1 MNGLFRTNLQICL
14 VSEIISIEE
23 HTIKLQDL
31 TLSKVMSDLKEDRG
45 EDLTDNSQSSLQT
58 VLVTFRLDKPSDK
71 QIKRVRFNSLVQ
83 VKCIPRRRKK
93 IKTRNKIDVKEGKA
107 CVENAMEKSAALVD
121 KAENEEKEGV
131 FNGAAS
137 VSEKWVA
144 TTIETS
150 SEVSTEESWP
160 SGPTYGLKY
169 KEKEP
174 ANELRAS
181 VMEGDSLV
189 KSVGKETTDNKSK
202 ETATTHAEVVK
213 SRGAPIRKS
222 YTTNKITLGSDYI
235 GNALRL
241 KPTTWPISAPI
252 QFSEFPPRNSRKQ
265 NVHDTGTKAVWL
277 SVEKQAQRFC
287 REAEALINQV
297 TEKNARIQSKLKEQS
312 DPVLLGG
319 NKKRTLLYEHTSYRK
334 PSSMPDVA
342 ALTKSQSHSDAP
354 YGNHGETKRLTGGKP
369 ITRFPYIRSKK
380 KQMIM
385 DTSQMSS
392 SELCLPHLLLHD
404 GNCACSP
411 AAIAKSDGKKE
422 VAKLRDSEF
431 ETIKQEASR
440 NGNVFISFSY
450 GQRGLG
456 LRPSSTVD

>member
-1 MNGLFRTNLQICL
+1 MNGLLGTNLETCL

-23 HTIKLQDL
+23 HTIKLKDL
-31 TLSKVMSDLKEDRG
+31 TLSKVMSDLKEDRE
-45 EDLTDNSQSSLQT
+45 EDLTDSSQSSLQT

-83 VKCIPRRRKK
+83 IKYIPRRRKK
-93 IKTRNKIDVKEGKA
+93 IKTRNKIDVKEGKEEKA
-107 CVENAMEKSAALVD
+107 CVEIAMEKSAALVD

-131 FNGAAS
+131 FNGSAS

-160 SGPTYGLKY
+160 SGPTQGLK
-169 KEKEP
+169 ENVKEP
-174 ANELRAS
+174 ANEVRAS
-181 VMEGDSLV
+181 DRESDSFA
-189 KSVGKETTDNKSK
+189 KSVGKETTDKSN
-202 ETATTHAEVVK
+202 ETATTDAGVVK

-241 KPTTWPISAPI
+241 RPTTFPISAPI
-252 QFSEFPPRNSRKQ
+252 QFSEFPARNSRKQ
-265 NVHDTGTKAVWL
+265 KVHDTGTKAVWL

-287 REAEALINQV
+287 QEAEALINQV
-297 TEKNARIQSKLKEQS
+297 TEKNARIRSKLKEQS

-319 NKKRTLLYEHTSYRK
+319 NKKRTLLYKHTSYRK
-334 PSSMPDVA
+334 PSSMPYLA
-342 ALTKSQSHSDAP
+342 SLTKSQSHSDAP

-369 ITRFPYIRSKK
+369 ITRFPYIRNKK
-380 KQMIM
+380 KQMII
-385 DTSQMSS
+385 DTGQMSS
-392 SELCLPHLLLHD
+392 SELCFPHLLLHD

-422 VAKLRDSEF
+422 IAKQRDSEF

-450 GQRGLG
+450 
-456 LRPSSTVD
+456 